1 MNFIECGRIPLS
13 GLLPVTVRGHVR
25 YYGTARVRVRLR
37 VGVGASAGRRRRRGS
52 WVMPVSETRTRI
64 RSHRPLSGLG
74 RRRPAT
80 AGGWWQPRSQRQ
92 VSRHG
97 QVTCWR
103 LRHVPT
109 GSLRRSL
116 SRGGHGAIGHLRSGL
131 LTGTSEVTGYYYP
144 RGPRAEGRVAAY
156 YNPDSKQPPMDH

>member
-1 MNFIECGRIPLS
+1 MVRPGS
-13 GLLPVTVRGHVR
+13 GSEV
-25 YYGTARVRVRLR
+25 LR
-37 VGVGASAGRRRRRGS
+37 VGVGQCRAPAASR
-52 WVMPVSETRTRI
+52 VMPVSETRTRI
-64 RSHRPLSGLG
+64 RSHHPARGRSVDSDGAGLPL
-74 RRRPAT
+74 PV
-80 AGGWWQPRSQRQ
+80 AGGRAPRSQRQ

-116 SRGGHGAIGHLRSGL
+116 SRGGHGAIGHLRPGL
-131 LTGTSEVTGYYYP
+131 LTGTSEVTGYYYHHESS
-144 RGPRAEGRVAAY
+144 PRAEGRVAAY

>member
-1 MNFIECGRIPLS
+1 MWQHSTERA
-13 GLLPVTVRGHVR
+13 T
-25 YYGTARVRVRLR
+25 
-37 VGVGASAGRRRRRGS
+37 ASARPRPLLWYGPGPGPTPSRGGCQCS
-52 WVMPVSETRTRI
+52 RVMPVSETRTRI
-64 RSHRPLSGLG
+64 RSHHWHPLSGLG

-97 QVTCWR
+97 QVTSGCWR

-116 SRGGHGAIGHLRSGL
+116 SRGGHGAIGHLRPGL
-131 LTGTSEVTGYYYP
+131 LTGTSEVTGYYHP
-144 RGPRAEGRVAAY
+144 RGPMAEWQHTTTLTQSSPRWTIEQERRVE
-156 YNPDSKQPPMDH
+156 